1 MFKKLKSLF
10 IEEEEGKKTPEKP
23 TETPQEVEEVPE
35 NQVLVEMPTVG
46 PGKVSD
52 KFTDILVG
60 ALEKN
65 NIEGFDYLEFK
76 KSLQSLSK
84 MPMDEATRYKSAYA
98 MAQTM
103 GITPQKL
110 VDTAQFYLNVLQKE
124 EKKFLQ
130 AMASQKSKQ
139 IGNKQQNLHK
149 LDELIKNKTAQIK
162 QLTEDIEKHQ
172 KEKVQMTQEISNSSV
187 KVESTKANFDVT
199 YDLLVSQIKQDIDNI
214 KNYLK

>member
-23 TETPQEVEEVPE
+23 AETPQEVEEVTDS
-35 NQVLVEMPTVG
+35 QVLVETPSVG
-46 PGKVSD
+46 PGKVTD
-52 KFTDILVG
+52 KFTNILVG

-139 IGNKQQNLHK
+139 IGNKQQDLQK
-149 LDELIKNKTAQIK
+149 LDELIKSKTAQIK

-172 KEKVQMTQEISNSSV
+172 QQKVQMTQEISNSSV